1 MNIPLSIRLQQ
12 CCAFIPKGAVVADV
26 GCDHGYLSIYLLKK
40 GIAARVIASD
50 INEQPLRSAMANA
63 SRFGVDERIS
73 FYLSDGAVNIPKDFS
88 HMVCAGMG
96 ADTMISILERSPWLK
111 DSRYTLILQCQSK
124 TPMLRRYLWD
134 NGFSISR
141 ETALKDGRFLYTVM
155 EVTYQPTASYLESH
169 CWLSPALAA
178 SGSPYLPAY
187 YAQVIAKLRRAI
199 DGKQQNADPNM
210 IKALQE
216 LETDPALQAIK
227 EKAYDNS

>member
-1 MNIPLSIRLQQ
+1 MNIPLSSRLKQ

-26 GCDHGYLSIYLLKK
+26 GCDHGYLSIYLLKN
-40 GIAARVIASD
+40 GIANRVIASD

-63 SRFGVDERIS
+63 ARFGVDERIS
-73 FYLSDGAVNIPKDFS
+73 FYLSDGAVSIPRDFS

-155 EVTYQPTASYLESH
+155 EVLYKPVDSYQESH

-178 SGSPYLPAY
+178 SGGPYLPAY

-199 DGKQQNADPNM
+199 NGRQQNADPNM

-216 LETDPALQAIK
+216 LEADPTLRAIK
-227 EKAYDNS
+227 EKSYDNS